1 MDFNSEI
8 RNCSRNECKKKFAI
22 IGQEQLF
29 YQRKEL
35 PLPEHCPS
43 CRHIMRMALRSER
56 QLYRRTC
63 KKCNSS
69 ILSTYPEKAP
79 YIIYC
84 QSCFWEEID

>member
-1 MDFNSEI
+1 MNTNSEI
-8 RNCSRNECKKKFAI
+8 KTCDHKECNKKFTI
-22 IGQEQLF
+22 IAQEQLF

-63 KKCNSS
+63 KKCDAS
-69 ILSTYPEKAP
+69 ILSIYPEKAP
-79 YIIYC
+79 YTIYC
-84 QSCFWEEID
+84 QSCFWKDIE